1 MTNILHVI
9 NISFVLRHF
18 IGDQFFYFPP
28 KGYKLFVACSPDE
41 GLPKMAGYYHFEYL
55 ATPVAR
61 KISIISDLKSIFRL
75 CRYIRQNHIDI
86 VEGHSP
92 KGALLGMIAAKL
104 CGVPKRIYFRHG
116 LVYET
121 SHGLKRKLLIWID
134 KLTSACA
141 TKVVCV
147 SNSLMQQSLRD
158 HLCPAHKQVLLG
170 NGTCGGIDTQKKYN
184 PALINQEKLASYR
197 AQYGLSE
204 NDFVIGYTG
213 RLVRDKG
220 IIELIEAFDRM
231 PEEMHAKL
239 LLVGMFEERDALPEN
254 IQDRILQDKR
264 IIFTGLVN
272 TDMEYHYALMNVYV
286 LASYREG
293 FPIGALEAQSM
304 QVPVLTTRATGCID
318 AIIDGQTGLYITHEP
333 TDIALQIKAIQKHPH
348 MGAQARKWVVTHFDH
363 LVIWKYIEE
372 LYQEKA

>member
-1 MTNILHVI
+1 MNILHVI

-41 GLPKMAGYYHFEYL
+41 GLPKMAEYYHFEYL

-158 HLCPAHKQVLLG
+158 HLCPASKQVLLG

-184 PALINQEKLASYR
+184 PSSIDPKKLASYR
-197 AQYGLSE
+197 SQYGLSE

-220 IIELIEAFDRM
+220 IIELIDAFDRL
-231 PEEMHAKL
+231 PEELHAKL
-239 LLVGMFEERDALPEN
+239 LLVGMFEERDALPEH
-254 IQDRILQDKR
+254 IQQRIVQDKN

-272 TDMEYHYALMNVYV
+272 TDMEYLYAMMKVYV

-304 QVPVLTTRATGCID
+304 QVPVLTTRATGCVD
-318 AIIDGQTGLYITHEP
+318 TIIEDQTGLFITHNP
-333 TDIALQIKAIQKHPH
+333 DDIARQIIAIKEYSR
-348 MGAQARKWVVTHFDH
+348 MGTQAREWVVSHFDH
-363 LVIWKYIEE
+363 LVIWNYIED
-372 LYQEKA
+372 LYKG

>member
-1 MTNILHVI
+1 MNILHVI

-28 KGYKLFVACSPDE
+28 KGYKLFVACSPED
-41 GLPKMAGYYHFEYL
+41 GFKKMADYYHFEYL
-55 ATPVAR
+55 ATPIER
-61 KISIISDLKSIFRL
+61 KISLISDIKSIFRI
-75 CRYIRQNHIDI
+75 CQYIRKNNIDI

-92 KGALLGMIAAKL
+92 KGALLGMIAARL

-121 SHGLKRKLLIWID
+121 SHGFKRTLLIWID

-170 NGTCGGIDTQKKYN
+170 NGTCGGIDTKKKYN
-184 PALINQEKLASYR
+184 PTLIHQEKLASYR

-204 NDFVIGYTG
+204 SDFVIGYTG

-220 IIELIEAFDRM
+220 IIELLEAFDCL
-231 PEEMHAKL
+231 PDKLHAKL

-254 IQDRILQDKR
+254 IQDRIRNDKR
-264 IIFTGLVN
+264 IIFAGLIN
-272 TDMEYHYALMNVYV
+272 TEMEYFYAMMDVYV

-293 FPIGALEAQSM
+293 FPIGVLEAQAM
-304 QVPVLTTRATGCID
+304 QVPVLTTKATGCID
-318 AIIDGQTGLYITHEP
+318 SIIEKETGLYITHDAE
-333 TDIALQIKAIQKHPH
+333 DIAKKIQSIRDYPN
-348 MGAQARKWVVTHFDH
+348 MGTNGRGWVTTHFDN
-363 LVIWKYIEE
+363 LVIWNYIEQ
-372 LYQEKA
+372 LYTEE

>member
-1 MTNILHVI
+1 MNILHVI

-41 GLPKMAGYYHFEYL
+41 GLPKMAEYYHFEYL

-61 KISIISDLKSIFRL
+61 KIALISDLKTIFRL
-75 CRYIRQNHIDI
+75 CRYIRKNHIDI

-121 SHGLKRKLLIWID
+121 SHGFKQALLIWID
-134 KLTSACA
+134 RLTSACA

-158 HLCPAHKQVLLG
+158 HLCPADKQVLLG
-170 NGTCGGIDTQKKYN
+170 NGTCGGIDAQKKYN
-184 PALINQEKLASYR
+184 PELIDPKKLASYR

-204 NDFVIGYTG
+204 SDFVIGYTG

-220 IIELIEAFDRM
+220 IIDLLEAFDRLSK
-231 PEEMHAKL
+231 ELHAKL
-239 LLVGMFEERDALPEN
+239 LLVGMFEERDALPAP
-254 IQDRILQDKR
+254 IQDRIRNDQH
-264 IIFTGLVN
+264 IIFAGLIDQ
-272 TDMEYHYALMNVYV
+272 DMEYYYAMMNIYV

-304 QVPVLTTRATGCID
+304 QKPVITTKDTGCID
-318 AIIDGQTGLYITHEP
+318 AIVDGVTGLYTTHNPE
-333 TDIALQIKAIQKHPH
+333 DIAKQIRMAYDHPE
-348 MGAQARKWVVTHFDH
+348 MGFNGREWVSEHFDH
-363 LVIWKYIEE
+363 SVIWKYIEE
-372 LYQEKA
+372 LYH

>member
-1 MTNILHVI
+1 MNILHVI

-41 GLPKMAGYYHFEYL
+41 GLPKMAEYYHFEYL

-61 KISIISDLKSIFRL
+61 KISLISDFKSIFRL

-134 KLTSACA
+134 RLTSACA

-147 SNSLMQQSLRD
+147 SNSLMQKSIRD
-158 HLCPAHKQVLLG
+158 HLCPASKQVLLG

-184 PALINQEKLASYR
+184 PSSIDPQKLASYR
-197 AQYGLSE
+197 AQYGINE

-220 IIELIEAFDRM
+220 IIELIDAFDRL
-231 PEEMHAKL
+231 PEELHAKL
-239 LLVGMFEERDALPEN
+239 LLVGMFEERDALPAS
-254 IQDRILQDKR
+254 IQERIRNDQH
-264 IIFTGLVN
+264 IIFAGLIDK
-272 TDMEYHYALMNVYV
+272 DMEYFYAMMNIYV

-304 QVPVLTTRATGCID
+304 QKPVITTKETGCID
-318 AIIDGQTGLYITHEP
+318 AIKDGITGLYTTHDP
-333 TDIALQIKAIQKHPH
+333 ADIARQIRSANDHPE
-348 MGAQARKWVVTHFDH
+348 MGLNGRKWVAEHFDH
-363 LVIWKYIEE
+363 TVIWKYIEE
-372 LYQEKA
+372 LYKL

>member
-1 MTNILHVI
+1 MNILHVI

-41 GLPKMAGYYHFEYL
+41 GLPKMAEYYHFEYL
-55 ATPVAR
+55 ATPIER
-61 KISIISDLKSIFRL
+61 RISILSDIKSIFSI

-158 HLCPAHKQVLLG
+158 HLCPASKQVLLG

-184 PALINQEKLASYR
+184 PSSIDPKKLASYR
-197 AQYGLSE
+197 SQYGLSE

-220 IIELIEAFDRM
+220 IIELIDAFDRL
-231 PEEMHAKL
+231 PEELHAKL
-239 LLVGMFEERDALPEN
+239 LLVGMFEERDALPEH
-254 IQDRILQDKR
+254 IQQRIVQDKN

-272 TDMEYHYALMNVYV
+272 TDMEYLYAMMKVYV

-304 QVPVLTTRATGCID
+304 QVPVLTTRATGCVD
-318 AIIDGQTGLYITHEP
+318 TIIEDQTGLFITHNP
-333 TDIALQIKAIQKHPH
+333 DDIARQIIAIKEYSR
-348 MGAQARKWVVTHFDH
+348 MGTQAREWVVSHFDH
-363 LVIWKYIEE
+363 LVIWNYIED
-372 LYQEKA
+372 LYKG

>member
-1 MTNILHVI
+1 MNILHVI

-41 GLPKMAGYYHFEYL
+41 GLPKMAEYYHFEYL

-92 KGALLGMIAAKL
+92 KGALLGMISAKL

-121 SHGLKRKLLIWID
+121 SLGLKRKLLIWID

-158 HLCPAHKQVLLG
+158 HLCPASKQVLLG

-184 PALINQEKLASYR
+184 PSSIDPQKLASYR
-197 AQYGLSE
+197 LQYGINE

-220 IIELIEAFDRM
+220 IIELIDAFDRL
-231 PEEMHAKL
+231 PEELHAKL
-239 LLVGMFEERDALPEN
+239 LLVGMFEERDALPAS
-254 IQDRILQDKR
+254 IQERIRNDQH
-264 IIFTGLVN
+264 IIFAGLIDQ
-272 TDMEYHYALMNVYV
+272 DMEYFYAMMNIYV

-293 FPIGALEAQSM
+293 FPIGALEAQAM
-304 QVPVLTTRATGCID
+304 QKPVITTKETGCID
-318 AIIDGQTGLYITHEP
+318 AIKDGVTGLYTTHAPE
-333 TDIALQIKAIQKHPH
+333 DIARQIRSAHDHPE
-348 MGAQARKWVVTHFDH
+348 MGINGRKWVAEYFDH
-363 LVIWKYIEE
+363 TVIWKYIEE
-372 LYQEKA
+372 LYKL